1 MGEQSELSVVTKAKE
16 LCQYVVTIT
25 ENSPK
30 RFRFTFVSRMQNLAL
45 DVIESL
51 FRANDV
57 FIGPGGTRADWHER
71 RGLQRRALTSARLLA
86 YVAMLAAEHGCIA
99 MKHFEQISSLTLACQ
114 RMIGG
119 WISSD
124 NKRRPPLDGSDR
136 AVVAGEGP
144 G

>member
-1 MGEQSELSVVTKAKE
+1 VVEQSELAVVIKAKE

-57 FIGPGGTRADWHER
+57 FVGPGGTQADWRER
-71 RGLQRRALTSARLLA
+71 RGLQRRALTSARVRLYRADFEHRDSFAFPRALSGGF
-86 YVAMLAAEHGCIA
+86 VAQGPRC
-99 MKHFEQISSLTLACQ
+99 
-114 RMIGG
+114 
-119 WISSD
+119 
-124 NKRRPPLDGSDR
+124 RRPQE
-136 AVVAGEGP
+136 AGAARW
-144 G
+144 